1 MLTSQ
6 ILRNVLDGPNQVHQN
21 PPEDIKKSVSPV
33 TFEVGQVY
41 TISLLL
47 STSTE
52 GKTKTASDARTTIYK
67 RNPDATYQL
76 KMKTS
81 RLIYSQVQKEFGS
94 MAFQLGALEDVK
106 KARMGMFNPQQYHMS
121 NLQLFMM

>member
-21 PPEDIKKSVSPV
+21 PPEEIKKGSIASF
-33 TFEVGQVY
+33 TFEQGQVY

-52 GKTKTASDARTTIYK
+52 GKTRVVPDSRTTIYK
-67 RNPDATYQL
+67 RNRDAVYQL

-81 RLIYSQVQKEFGS
+81 RLIFSQVQKEFGT
-94 MAFQLGALEDVK
+94 MAFQLGALEDEK
-106 KARMGMFNPQQYHMS
+106 KARMGIIIGVI
-121 NLQLFMM
+121 LIILII

>member
-21 PPEDIKKSVSPV
+21 APEDAKKSITSF
-33 TFEVGQVY
+33 TFEQGQVY

-52 GKTKTASDARTTIYK
+52 GKTKAASDARTTIYK
-67 RNPDATYQL
+67 RNPDAVYQL

-81 RLIYSQVQKEFGS
+81 RLIFSQVQKEFGS
-94 MAFQLGALEDVK
+94 MAFQLGALEDEK
-106 KARMGMFNPQQYHMS
+106 KARMG
-121 NLQLFMM
+121 